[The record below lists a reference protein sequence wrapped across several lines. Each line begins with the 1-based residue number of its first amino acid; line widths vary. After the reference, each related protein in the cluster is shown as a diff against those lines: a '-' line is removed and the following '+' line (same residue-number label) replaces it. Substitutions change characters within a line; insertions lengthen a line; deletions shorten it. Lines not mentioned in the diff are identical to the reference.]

1 MKQNS
6 QHIKQGFKI
15 PDNYFE
21 TFSTRL
27 EAKLDTDSILEYA
40 PSTAGFNVPDAYFTD
55 FETRLYSKL
64 QPKETP
70 IFKLSVNKY
79 WVSGIAAL
87 FLLSIMLPIFYHTQE
102 VKQTNEAAK
111 EYLEIH
117 ADELSTYEVGILLQ
131 DSEIEDLE
139 NELIYNNI

>member
-1 MKQNS
+1 MKQNLK
-6 QHIKQGFKI
+6 HIDSTFKT
-15 PDNYFE
+15 PDKYFE

-27 EAKLDTDSILEYA
+27 EAKLDTDSILEFV
-40 PSTAGFNVPDAYFTD
+40 PSKTGFNLPDAYFTD

-70 IFKLSVNKY
+70 LFKLSVNKY
-79 WVSGIAAL
+79 WVSGIAAI
-87 FLLSIMLPIFYHTQE
+87 FLLSIMLPIFFNAQE
-102 VKQTNEAAK
+102 LKQTNEAAK
-111 EYLEIH
+111 DYLEIH

>member
-27 EAKLDTDSILEYA
+27 EAKLDTDSILEYV
-40 PSTAGFNVPDAYFTD
+40 PSTAGFNLPDAYFTD

-70 IFKLSVNKY
+70 PF
-79 WVSGIAAL
+79 
-87 FLLSIMLPIFYHTQE
+87 
-102 VKQTNEAAK
+102 
-111 EYLEIH
+111 
-117 ADELSTYEVGILLQ
+117 
-131 DSEIEDLE
+131 
-139 NELIYNNI
+139 

>member
-27 EAKLDTDSILEYA
+27 ETKLDTDSILEFV
-40 PSTAGFNVPDAYFTD
+40 PSKTGFNLPNAYFTD
-55 FETRLYSKL
+55 FETRLYRKL

-70 IFKLSVNKY
+70 LYKLSVNKY
-79 WVSGIAAL
+79 WVSGIAAV
-87 FLLSIMLPIFYHTQE
+87 FLLSIMLPIFFQAQE